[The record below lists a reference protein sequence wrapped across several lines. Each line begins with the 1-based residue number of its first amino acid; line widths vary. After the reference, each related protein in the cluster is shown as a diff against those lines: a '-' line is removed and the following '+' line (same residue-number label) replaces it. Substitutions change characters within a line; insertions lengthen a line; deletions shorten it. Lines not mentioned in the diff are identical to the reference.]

1 MAGIPKQIPEELHHA
16 WAMWFDHYRQSGS
29 SPRRAQEEATAS
41 VGAHYLEPMQST
53 ALGAPRAPRR
63 TTGSGPYHPSR
74 WQALCPHCGAVA
86 HGDLTCDQALRR
98 LR

>member
-1 MAGIPKQIPEELHHA
+1 MASIPKQIPEELHHA

-41 VGAHYLEPMQST
+41 VRAHYLEPMQST

-86 HGDLTCDQALRR
+86 HGDLACDQALRR